1 MNIFE
6 KIKEFL
12 FRNNKTQLIEEKKEE
27 IEKTYEDELY
37 EQYGRCRDIKKYN
50 LKILFITDTH
60 NCLTYDKECIEY
72 IKNAK
77 DYDYC
82 ILLGDHSAE
91 DLYEITQI
99 IPKDKICGVLGNH
112 DSWDKYKENGINNID
127 GKTIEIKGTKIAGIS
142 GSFKYKNTDQY
153 ALYTHEESIEIADK
167 MEKADILVSH
177 DKPFTKD
184 LHDNAHDGL
193 KGITKYLYKNQVP
206 LHIHGHLHEESEE
219 YLKNGTKTICLF
231 KAKIVEI

>member
-6 KIKEFL
+6 KIKEL
-12 FRNNKTQLIEEKKEE
+12 IFRSNREQLIEEK
-27 IEKTYEDELY
+27 IEKSYEDDLY
-37 EQYGRCRDIKKYN
+37 KQYGRCRDIQKYN

-82 ILLGDHSAE
+82 ILLGDHSAN
-91 DLYEITQI
+91 DLDEITKMI
-99 IPKDKICGVLGNH
+99 SKDKICGVLGNH
-112 DSWDKYKENGINNID
+112 DSWDKYEEYGINNID
-127 GKTIEIKGTKIAGIS
+127 GKIIEVNGVKIAGIS
-142 GSFKYKNTDQY
+142 GSFKYKNSDQY

-167 MEKADILVSH
+167 MEYADILVSH

-184 LHDNAHDGL
+184 FHDNAHDGL
-193 KGITKYLYKNQVP
+193 KGITKYLYKNKVS
-206 LHIHGHLHEESEE
+206 LHIHGHLHEENEE
-219 YLKNGTKTICLF
+219 
-231 KAKIVEI
+231 

>member
-6 KIKEFL
+6 KIKERI
-12 FRNNKTQLIEEKKEE
+12 FRSNREQLTEEKIK
-27 IEKTYEDELY
+27 KSYEDDLY
-37 EQYGRCRDIKKYN
+37 EQYGRCRDIQKYN

-82 ILLGDHSAE
+82 ILLGDHSAN
-91 DLYEITQI
+91 DLDEITKI
-99 IPKDKICGVLGNH
+99 VPKDKISGVLGNH
-112 DSWDKYKENGINNID
+112 DSWDKYEEYGINNID
-127 GKTIEIKGTKIAGIS
+127 GKIIEVNGVKIAGIS
-142 GSFKYKNTDQY
+142 GSFKYKNSDQY

-167 MEKADILVSH
+167 MECADILVSH

-184 LHDNAHDGL
+184 FHDNAHDGL
-193 KGITKYLYKNQVP
+193 KGITKYLYKNKVP
-206 LHIHGHLHEESEE
+206 LHIHGHLHEENEE